1 MIKSRSITLKGRA
14 ASIKWQTPALAVL
27 FLFLSSAFPAWATL
41 GGDLASVQSDQSH
54 LRGNLRTTTT
64 ASYTVHEIQSA
75 SGTMVRE
82 YVSPQGKVFAI
93 GWQGPWPPD
102 MRQLLGSYFDQYVQA
117 AKAQNTARVGR
128 GSLRIEQPGL
138 VVHMGGHIHSFV
150 GRAYVPG
157 MLPSGVRA
165 EDIQ

>member
-1 MIKSRSITLKGRA
+1 MIKSRSIKLKRRA
-14 ASIKWQTPALAVL
+14 AFLKLQTLVLAAL

-41 GGDLASVQSDQSH
+41 GGNFASVQSDQSH